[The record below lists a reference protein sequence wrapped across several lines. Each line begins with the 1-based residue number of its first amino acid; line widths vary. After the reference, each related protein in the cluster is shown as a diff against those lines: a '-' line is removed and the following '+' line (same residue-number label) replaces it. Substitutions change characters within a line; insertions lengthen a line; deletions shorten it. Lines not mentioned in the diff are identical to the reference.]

1 MNSLLR
7 SMRDVAAFQVDK
19 DRLRSATHEEILEG
33 ATSDVYFQKTF
44 DILRL
49 AGREDTEVV
58 AEVFGRGDGILAGMA
73 EVRTLLKDRPVQLW
87 GLPDGS
93 EIHTKDV
100 VLRLQGK
107 YSAFGIFETA
117 LLGILAASSGWATA
131 AKACKEAAGSRPVIS
146 FGARHVHPAIAS
158 VMDAAAVLGGADGCS
173 SVLGARLLGI
183 EASGTVPHAA
193 ALIIGD
199 TLEVAKLQLQTA
211 APGGRTVL
219 IDTFQ
224 DETVEALRVG
234 EALGKALEGIRLD
247 TPSERGGVTTELV
260 REMRARLDQAGL
272 GHVRIFVSG
281 GLSPDR
287 IRDLSAAG
295 ADAFGVGHYIAV
307 APPLEMTMD
316 IKEVAGRPLAKRG
329 RIPGITPSSGLRQIQ

>member
-1 MNSLLR
+1 MQ
-7 SMRDVAAFQVDK
+7 DVAAFQVDQ
-19 DRLRSATHEEILEG
+19 DRLRSATHEEILQG
-33 ATSDVYFQKTF
+33 ATSDVYFQKTY

-49 AGREDTEVV
+49 AGHEDTEVV
-58 AEVFGRGDGILAGMA
+58 AEVFGRGDGMLAGMA
-73 EVRTLLKDRPVQLW
+73 EVRALLKGRDVRLW

-100 VLRLQGK
+100 VLRLAGR

-131 AKACKEAAGSRPVIS
+131 ARACKAAAGPRPVIS

-158 VMDAAAVLGGADGCS
+158 AMDAAAVLGGADGCS

-183 EASGTVPHAA
+183 EPAGTVPHAA
-193 ALIIGD
+193 VLIVGD
-199 TLEVAKLQLQTA
+199 TLEVARLQLQTA
-211 APGGRTVL
+211 PPGGRTVL

-224 DETVEALRVG
+224 DETVEAMRVG
-234 EALGKALEGIRLD
+234 DALGAALEGIRLD
-247 TPSERGGVTTELV
+247 TPSERGGVTAELV
-260 REMRARLDQAGL
+260 REVRARLDQRGL
-272 GHVRIFVSG
+272 RHVRIFVSG
-281 GLSPDR
+281 GLGPDR
-287 IRDLSAAG
+287 IRELGEAG

-329 RIPGITPSSGLRQIQ
+329 RIPGITPSPGLQEMQ